1 MKRHKAARILIIAI
15 VLIIQISFLA
25 MIVKENYEADNLAA
39 ILLVVLIVLTLLF
52 GHKFLDLHHDAYD
65 YEKISVAIWVPIG
78 AAMCYFINGNTDLGS
93 VLSASIIGTVASF
106 LPNINKRS
114 DYLKK
119 LPAAI
124 YCGVFVGMSSF
135 EIAPSGVYV
144 IAAGIV
150 SGAVFI
156 MSKNLFVG
164 FGGKLG
170 TIAFVGVVMV
180 TLINWIS

>member
-1 MKRHKAARILIIAI
+1 MKRHKAARVLIIAI
-15 VLIIQISFLA
+15 VIIIQITFLT
-25 MIVKENYEADNLAA
+25 MIVKENYEADNMAA
-39 ILLVVLIVLTLLF
+39 ILIVVLIVLTLLF

-65 YEKISVAIWVPIG
+65 YEKFSVAIWLPIG
-78 AAMCYFINGNTDLGS
+78 AAMCYFLNGFTDLGS
-93 VLSASIIGTVASF
+93 ILSASSIGIVASF
-106 LPNINKRS
+106 LPNLNKRS
-114 DYLKK
+114 DYLNQ

-124 YCGVFVGMSSF
+124 YCGVFVGMSSL
-135 EIAPSGVYV
+135 EIAASGVYV

-156 MSKNLFVG
+156 VSKNLFVG

-180 TLINWIS
+180 TLIFWIS